1 MNVKKE
7 DIYLIINE
15 QALKNNLRYELKSL
29 FASRTEKD
37 RLIFQY
43 VGHGFYNGITN
54 YLSTYDMHPT
64 NINETAISL
73 QEMLLNPLQKSKCKN
88 ALIFIDDCA
97 KAFQDPMERNSIV
110 YLI

>member
-37 RLIFQY
+37 RLIF
-43 VGHGFYNGITN
+43 
-54 YLSTYDMHPT
+54 
-64 NINETAISL
+64 
-73 QEMLLNPLQKSKCKN
+73 
-88 ALIFIDDCA
+88 
-97 KAFQDPMERNSIV
+97 
-110 YLI
+110 